1 MKPHDHFPMFI
12 DAKNKSVIVIG
23 GGNIAGRRIKTL
35 SQFSF
40 RITVISD
47 SVIDE
52 ISDLC
57 DGERIRHI
65 AGSFDPGNIGEYAEL
80 FDEAFMVLA
89 CTDDRETNAR
99 IGVLCRDRGIQVN
112 VCDAQD
118 ESTFWFPALASSDEL
133 VMGLV
138 GDGSSHET
146 VRKAAAE
153 LRRIIEE
160 RLY

>member
-1 MKPHDHFPMFI
+1 MKTHDHFPMFI
-12 DAKNKSVIVIG
+12 DTNGKKVIVIG
-23 GGNIAGRRIKTL
+23 GGTIAERRIRTL
-35 SQFSF
+35 SKFSF
-40 RITVISD
+40 EIAVISKQITD
-47 SVIDE
+47 GIQS
-52 ISDLC
+52 LC
-57 DGERIRHI
+57 DGDRIRYI
-65 AGSFDPGNIGEYAEL
+65 DDAFDSNERGAFAERFAGADL
-80 FDEAFMVLA
+80 VLA
-89 CTDDRETNAR
+89 CTDDRETNAQ
-99 IGVLCRDRGIQVN
+99 IGTICKEHGVPVN

>member
-1 MKPHDHFPMFI
+1 MKTHDHFPMFI

-65 AGSFDPGNIGEYAEL
+65 AGSFDPGNTGEYVEL

-99 IGVLCRDRGIQVN
+99 IGVLCRNRGIQVN

>member
-1 MKPHDHFPMFI
+1 MKTHDHFPMFI
-12 DAKNKSVIVIG
+12 DTKGKSVVIIG

-47 SVIDE
+47 SVTDE
-52 ISDLC
+52 ISSLC

-65 AGSFDPGNIGEYAEL
+65 EGSFDPENAGKYAEL

-89 CTDDRETNAR
+89 CTDDRHTNAR
-99 IGVLCRDRGIQVN
+99 VGTFCRDRGIQVN

-118 ESTFWFPALASSDEL
+118 ESTFWFPAFASSDEL